1 MTCLDNTI
9 STLLELTLLSE
20 GRGKWAG
27 QGWGME
33 WFKYQLRFFMVAGA
47 LPSPTLHYTAEPLQ
61 TDTSIRGSLVDPKET
76 NFI

>member
-33 WFKYQLRFFMVAGA
+33 WFKKQLRFFMVAGA
-47 LPSPTLHYTAEPLQ
+47 LPSPTLHYTVEPLQ
-61 TDTSIRGSLVDPKET
+61 TDTPIRAVCPCNIDTS
-76 NFI
+76 FM